1 MTRQCPLARGRCQ
14 SRSRAGTTAATPSL
28 QQRNLRR
35 LLSCPVSAKRTTRW
49 YSATGDAATIAPPFS
64 SLTTGTG
71 SSGTVRLGHITGP
84 APHPIRTA
92 KLSPVELAAHGT
104 TDHGAGP
111 SAPTER
117 EETAS
122 FRTRPQ
128 DTCSRATSGHVTTPL
143 FLIYSAAGH
152 HPRDAGQR
160 RRAVPAS
167 RGVPA
172 CSPAD
177 PSSLPGHRHGDGC
190 KRTDSGRISDSREP
204 DECSARRWKTGRRA
218 VRSFDPYYSLTLML
232 ELRGPDYSRSPT
244 PRVV

>member
-1 MTRQCPLARGRCQ
+1 VPPSSGPLSVPFESRHHGRD
-14 SRSRAGTTAATPSL
+14 AEPAAAKSPKAAVLPGVRKTNNEMV
-28 QQRNLRR
+28 QRHGRR
-35 LLSCPVSAKRTTRW
+35 CNHR
-49 YSATGDAATIAPPFS
+49 PPPLS

-71 SSGTVRLGHITGP
+71 SSGTVRLGHINP
-84 APHPIRTA
+84 QAPHPIRTA
-92 KLSPVELAAHGT
+92 KLSLVELAAHGT

-190 KRTDSGRISDSREP
+190 KREDSGRTFDSLGSGV
-204 DECSARRWKTGRRA
+204 CSARRWKTGRRA

>member
-1 MTRQCPLARGRCQ
+1 MPPSSGPLSVPFESRHHGRD
-14 SRSRAGTTAATPSL
+14 AEPAA
-28 QQRNLRR
+28 
-35 LLSCPVSAKRTTRW
+35 AKSPKAAVLPGVRTTNNEMVQRH
-49 YSATGDAATIAPPFS
+49 GRRCNHRPPPLFLIDNRNRFLRHR
-64 SLTTGTG
+64 LT
-71 SSGTVRLGHITGP
+71 R
-84 APHPIRTA
+84 PHQSTSTA
-92 KLSPVELAAHGT
+92 SHSNCEVELGRVGSPWNHGPRC
-104 TDHGAGP
+104 GA

-190 KRTDSGRISDSREP
+190 KREDSGRSFDSLGSGV
-204 DECSARRWKTGRRA
+204 CSARRWKTGRRA

>member
-1 MTRQCPLARGRCQ
+1 MF
-14 SRSRAGTTAATPSL
+14 L
-28 QQRNLRR
+28 Q
-35 LLSCPVSAKRTTRW
+35 
-49 YSATGDAATIAPPFS
+49 
-64 SLTTGTG
+64 
-71 SSGTVRLGHITGP
+71 LGHILGP

-92 KLSPVELAAHGT
+92 KLSLVELAAHGT

-128 DTCSRATSGHVTTPL
+128 DTCSRATSGHVTTPP

-152 HPRDAGQR
+152 HPRNAGQR